1 MSVLIDTSSCLL
13 CVLVSVG
20 ANVFANEIGSEP
32 VICGCKQKHTDRGR
46 EREIERER
54 ERGADDV

>member
-32 VICGCKQKHTDRGR
+32 VICGYKQKHTDRGR
-46 EREIERER
+46 ERDREKKR
-54 ERGADDV
+54 GGGADDV